1 MSRLA
6 NPDALVTL
14 RLEARKQRERQTR
27 RISVCGGTGC
37 RAAKASGCIKALKD
51 AITRQGLSETVELRE
66 TGCYGLCERGPI
78 VTTSP
83 QDFFYV
89 GVKASDADEIVER
102 SVGKGEPIER
112 LMLKNEHGKSATS
125 FGHVPFYRGQ
135 RRLLLDANTQID
147 PRSIDDYIAIDGYSA
162 LERALFHMRPEEV
175 VDCVKRS
182 GLRGRGGGGFP
193 TGRKWETTRNAP
205 GDIKY
210 VLVNADEGDPGAY
223 MDRSLLE
230 GNPHSILEGL
240 IIGAYAI
247 GAQQGYIYVRAEY
260 PLAVENTLRAIERA
274 RDYGLLGQNI
284 LGSGFNFD
292 VEVHRG
298 AGAFV
303 SGESSALMTAI
314 EGRVGQPRSKY
325 IHTSVCGL
333 WERPSCLNNVET
345 WANIRHIITNGAEWF
360 SNIGT
365 KSSTG
370 TKVFSLV
377 GKIQNS
383 GLVEVP
389 MGMSLRQIVYD
400 IGGGL
405 PNNKRL
411 KAVQTGGPSGGFLP
425 ESMLDLPVDF
435 DELWKAGSMMGSG
448 GMIVMDDDSC
458 MVDTARFY
466 VDFLAH
472 ESCGQCLPCREGLR
486 QMLHIF
492 DRIVGGEGREGDI
505 ELLEELCDTIEATAL
520 CALGTSAPYPVRSA
534 IKHFRG
540 EFEAH
545 IREKRC
551 PSLACMNLIH
561 YSIDAELCNGCS
573 LCRKNCPPNAIHG
586 EAKKPHRI
594 DQATCVKCGN
604 CLTVCP
610 PKTRAISKRDGNAPA
625 TEQSTSMSPRAV

>member
-6 NPDALVTL
+6 NPEALASL
-14 RLEARKQRERQTR
+14 RLKARKNRDAKPQC
-27 RISVCGGTGC
+27 ISVCGGTGC

-51 AITRQGLSETVELRE
+51 SLARHHLSDTVELRE

-78 VTTSP
+78 VVVSP
-83 QDFFYV
+83 REYCYF
-89 GVKASDADEIVER
+89 GVKASDADEIVEL
-102 SVGKGEPIER
+102 SVIAAQPIER
-112 LMLKNEHGKSATS
+112 LMVKDGHGASAS
-125 FGHVPFYRGQ
+125 SLDKIPFYQGQ
-135 RRLLLDANTQID
+135 HRLLLDANTQID
-147 PRSIDDYIAIDGYSA
+147 PRSIDDYIAIGGYAA
-162 LERALFHMRPEEV
+162 LERALFHMRPEEI
-175 VDCVKRS
+175 VDCVTRS
-182 GLRGRGGGGFP
+182 GLRGRGGGGFS

-205 GDIKY
+205 GDVKY

-247 GAQQGYIYVRAEY
+247 GAQQGYIYVRQEY
-260 PLAVENTLRAIERA
+260 PLAVQNTLRAIERA
-274 RDYGLLGQNI
+274 RDYGLLGHDI

-303 SGESSALMTAI
+303 SGESSALIAAI

-325 IHTSVCGL
+325 IHSSVSGL

-345 WANIRHIITNGAEWF
+345 WANIRHIINNGADWF
-360 SNIGT
+360 ANIGT
-365 KSSTG
+365 KASTG

-383 GLVEVP
+383 GLVEIP
-389 MGMSLRQIVYD
+389 MGMPLRKVVYD

-405 PNNKRL
+405 PGNKHL

-435 DELWKAGSMMGSG
+435 DGLWNAGSMMGSG
-448 GMIVMDDDSC
+448 GMIVMDEDSC
-458 MVDTARFY
+458 MVDAARFY

-486 QMLHIF
+486 EMLHILN
-492 DRIVGGEGREGDI
+492 RIVTGDGREGDI
-505 ELLEELCDTIEATAL
+505 ELLEEICDTLEATAL
-520 CALGTSAPYPVRSA
+520 CALGTSAPNPVRSA
-534 IKHFRG
+534 IKHFRS
-540 EFEAH
+540 EFETH

-551 PSLACMNLIH
+551 PSLACMSLIH
-561 YSIDAELCNGCS
+561 YSIDGELCNGCS
-573 LCRKNCPPNAIHG
+573 VCRKNCPPNAILG
-586 EAKKPHRI
+586 EPKKPHRI
-594 DQATCVKCGN
+594 DQGLCVKCGN
-604 CLTVCP
+604 CFTLCP
-610 PKTRAISKRDGNAPA
+610 PKIRAISKRDGNVPA
-625 TEQSTSMSPRAV
+625 TEQSISMSPRAV

>member
-1 MSRLA
+1 
-6 NPDALVTL
+6 
-14 RLEARKQRERQTR
+14 
-27 RISVCGGTGC
+27 
-37 RAAKASGCIKALKD
+37 
-51 AITRQGLSETVELRE
+51 VELRE
-66 TGCYGLCERGPI
+66 TGCYGFCERGPI
-78 VTTSP
+78 AVISP
-83 QDFFYV
+83 QNYCYL
-89 GVKASDADEIVER
+89 GVKASDADEIVEQ
-102 SVGKGEPIER
+102 SLIAGQPVDR
-112 LMLKNEHGKSATS
+112 LMPKNAHGESARS
-125 FGHVPFYRGQ
+125 MDQIPFYRGQ
-135 RRLLLDANTQID
+135 HRLLLDANTQID
-147 PRSIDDYIAIDGYSA
+147 PRAIDDYIAIGGYSA
-162 LERALFHMRPEEV
+162 LERVLFHMRPEEV
-175 VDCVKRS
+175 VDSVKRS

-247 GAQQGYIYVRAEY
+247 GAQQGYVYVRAEY
-260 PLAVENTLRAIERA
+260 PLAVENTLHAIERA
-274 RDYGLLGQNI
+274 RDYGLLGENI
-284 LGSGFNFD
+284 LGSGFTFD

-303 SGESSALMTAI
+303 SGESSALMAAI

-325 IHTSVCGL
+325 IHTSTCGL

-345 WANIRHIITNGAEWF
+345 WANIPHIVNNGAEWF
-360 SNIGT
+360 SKIGT

-383 GLVEVP
+383 GLIEVP
-389 MGMSLRQIVYD
+389 MGMSLRSIVYD

-405 PNNKRL
+405 PGNKHL

-435 DELWKAGSMMGSG
+435 DELQKTGSMMGSG
-448 GMIVMDDDSC
+448 GMIVMDEDSC

-486 QMLHIF
+486 QMLRIL
-492 DRIVGGEGREGDI
+492 DRIVNGEGREGDI
-505 ELLEELCDTIEATAL
+505 ELLEELCDTLEVTAL
-520 CALGTSAPYPVRSA
+520 CALGKSAQNPVRSA

-551 PSLACMNLIH
+551 PSMSCVNLIH
-561 YSIDAELCNGCS
+561 YSIDAETCTGCS

-586 EAKKPHRI
+586 EPKKPHRI
-594 DQATCVKCGN
+594 DQAACVKCGN
-604 CLTVCP
+604 CYTLCP
-610 PKTRAISKRDGNAPA
+610 PKIRAISKVDGRVPA
-625 TEQSTSMSPRAV
+625 TEQTTSASQSAV